1 MITYILKFLTIF
13 FACLFKFI
21 AGPVLGA
28 AAGFSLFEIV
38 TVTVSGMM
46 TTVFTITY
54 LGDWFKS
61 LWSLRITEKRKKFT
75 PKTRRIIRIWKKFGI
90 LGIAFL
96 TPIILTPIGGTIVL
110 TTFNVKKRKIFLYM
124 MGSAL
129 FWALIMGYSIHWLLN
144 IPFFDFLLR

>member
-28 AAGFSLFEIV
+28 AAGFSLLEIV

-46 TTVFTITY
+46 TSVFTITY

-61 LWSLRITEKRKKFT
+61 FWSLRITEKRKKFT
-75 PKTRRIIRIWKKFGI
+75 PKTRRIVRIWNKFGI
-90 LGIAFL
+90 LGIAVL

>member
-28 AAGFSLFEIV
+28 AAGFNLLEIV
-38 TVTVSGMM
+38 SVTLGGMM
-46 TTVFTITY
+46 TSVIAVTY

-61 LWSLRITEKRKKFT
+61 LWDLRITQKRKKFT
-75 PKTRRIIRIWKKFGI
+75 PRTRKIVRIWKKFGT
-90 LGIAFL
+90 LGIAVL

-110 TTFNVKKRKIFLYM
+110 TTFNVKKRKIFTYM
-124 MGSAL
+124 LGSGL
-129 FWALIMGYSIHWLLN
+129 FWALILGYSIHWLLN

>member
-46 TTVFTITY
+46 TSVFTITY

-75 PKTRRIIRIWKKFGI
+75 PKTRRIVRIWNKFGI
-90 LGIAFL
+90 LGIAVL

-124 MGSAL
+124 LGSAL

-144 IPFFDFLLR
+144 IPFFDYLLR